1 MTTLENCLRDNK
13 LYIIAEVA
21 QTHDGSLGQA
31 HAFIDAARDTGAD
44 AIKFQ
49 MHIADE
55 ESTEDEPF
63 RINFSYEDESRY
75 RYWRR
80 MEFTREQWEGLKKHA
95 EEAGLDFL
103 CSPFSIEAVNI
114 LDDMGIIG
122 WKISSGEV
130 FCQPLMERVIETK
143 KPMILSSGMSTID
156 DIDKQISLLEQNGIE
171 HAILHCTTQYPAQY
185 ENIGLN
191 LIPLLKARY
200 PKSSIGFSDH
210 SARTCTPI
218 AAIALGATII
228 EVHLT
233 LSKYMF
239 GPDVCASLD
248 VDGFSKMVKD
258 ARFVKSV
265 LDSPIDKTSIGL
277 ETQQLKDI
285 FTKGVYAKS
294 SIKQGT
300 PIKMEHLSFKK
311 PFIGL
316 SCNDLDA
323 VIGRIAARQIRQ
335 GEPIFLED
343 VI

>member
-1 MTTLENCLRDNK
+1 MTTLEECLQNNE

-31 HAFIDAARDTGAD
+31 HAFIDAASNTGAD

-55 ESTEDEPF
+55 ESTVDEPF
-63 RINFSYEDESRY
+63 RIKFSYEDESRY
-75 RYWRR
+75 EYWQR
-80 MEFTREQWEGLKKHA
+80 MEFTVEQWEGLKEHA
-95 EEAGLDFL
+95 EKAGLDFL
-103 CSPFSIEAVNI
+103 CSPFSIEAVNV

-130 FCQPLMERVIETK
+130 FCLPLMKRVIETR
-143 KPMILSSGMSTID
+143 KPIILSSGMSTVD
-156 DIDKQISLLEQNGIE
+156 DIDEQMSLLNQAGIE
-171 HAILHCTTQYPAQY
+171 HAILHCTTQYPTQY

-191 LIPLLKARY
+191 IIPYLKAKY

-228 EVHLT
+228 EAHLT

-248 VDGFSKMVKD
+248 VDSFAKMVED
-258 ARFVKSV
+258 AHFVKNI
-265 LDSPIDKTSIGL
+265 LDNPIDKTSIEP
-277 ETQQLKDI
+277 ETQQLRDI
-285 FTKGVYAKS
+285 FTKGIYAKHP
-294 SIKQGT
+294 IAQGT
-300 PIKMEHLSFKK
+300 PLEMEHLSFKK
-311 PFIGL
+311 PFTGF
-316 SCNDLDA
+316 SCNEYDA
-323 VIGRIAARQIRQ
+323 IVGRITARQIKQ
-335 GEPIFLED
+335 GEPIFPED